1 MAKRL
6 TDRLECNRIFIE
18 EAQRQGLTVEAII
31 GEIKRGM
38 TEGMHPQ
45 HPEQPDNFNRRAYT
59 DMAIKIYGGYS
70 PAKLDVSIDK
80 REMKIEITPD
90 LIKRHEKY
98 KRIMAEDVSHIGT
111 LTPARSDDEEEE
123 RKEKEKPPI

>member
-18 EAQRQGLTVEAII
+18 EAHRQGLTVEAII

-59 DMAIKIYGGYS
+59 DMAIKIFGGYS
-70 PAKLDVSIDK
+70 PAKLDVDINK
-80 REMKIEITPD
+80 REMTIEITPET
-90 LIKRHEKY
+90 IKRIEKC
-98 KRIMAEDVSHIGT
+98 KRIMAEDVSHIGIH
-111 LTPARSDDEEEE
+111 TPARSYDEEDENKEE
-123 RKEKEKPPI
+123 EKPPI